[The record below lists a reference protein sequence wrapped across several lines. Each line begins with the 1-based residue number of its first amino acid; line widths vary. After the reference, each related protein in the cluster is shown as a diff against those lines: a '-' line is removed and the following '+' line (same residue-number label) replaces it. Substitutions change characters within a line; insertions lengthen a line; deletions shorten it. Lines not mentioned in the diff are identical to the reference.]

1 MTPEEFAEK
10 IKAAINK
17 YGNDAES
24 MHEVTDEIMEEALMS
39 LGYEE
44 GVELIRNTMRWYA

>member
-1 MTPEEFAEK
+1 MTPEEFVEQ
-10 IKAAINK
+10 IKTALDK
-17 YGNDAES
+17 YYDDIELSHAR
-24 MHEVTDEIMEEALMS
+24 TDEIMEEALIS